1 MPSKT
6 KVLAGVVLA
15 VTLSGSVHA
24 QLSEVPKAFEALDRG
39 DGEAAQ
45 GTFSRAA
52 VEALLALAESQRGD
66 AQKST
71 LARAAEL
78 VPADAE
84 GLRQRVQGMQLLAEG
99 KNAEAAALYGALATR
114 EPRDKRVQYFLGV
127 ARQRA
132 DDLPGAIVALRE
144 ATNLDRAFGVALV
157 ALGDALRQAGDFGG
171 AYNAYNHATT
181 PDGRPVSALL
191 GRAASRMLIGDM
203 EGAASDLELAIK
215 ISAPG
220 MDRYRSLMG
229 MFFLRAYERK
239 VADGTSRVEQAVAM
253 WQELGRTDMA
263 VAACNAAGRIFLE
276 TGDPDGGESWYQAGW
291 NLVLDSKMAAEER
304 TLWQVRML
312 HGTARAAAARRDF
325 NRADS
330 LVAQAKGLMDQD
342 SRNAEHYAWIYP
354 YLKAYV
360 ELSRRDPDAAI
371 ANLQAVPAKE
381 MDRPY
386 LQFLMAEA
394 YSRKRDRDAARLWY
408 EKALAS
414 ATGLD
419 PETVIVR
426 PLAVAWLAKNP
437 AKN

>member
-1 MPSKT
+1 MPSK
-6 KVLAGVVLA
+6 KRLLVGFVLA
-15 VTLSGSVHA
+15 VMLSAAGRA
-24 QLSEVPKAFEALDRG
+24 QLTEVSKAFEALDRG
-39 DGEAAQ
+39 DGEASQA
-45 GTFSRAA
+45 TFARAA

-66 AQKST
+66 AQKTT

-78 VPADAE
+78 VPADSE
-84 GLRQRVQGMQLLAEG
+84 GLKQRVQGMQLLAEG
-99 KNAEAAALYGALATR
+99 KNAEAVVLYGSLATR

-132 DDLPGAIVALRE
+132 GDLPGAIVALRE
-144 ATNLDRAFGVALV
+144 ATNLDHGFGTALV
-157 ALGDALRQAGDFGG
+157 ALGDALRQVGDFGG
-171 AYNAYNHATT
+171 AYNAYNHATA
-181 PDGRPVSALL
+181 PDGRPVPALL
-191 GRAASRMLIGDM
+191 GRAASRMLIGDQ
-203 EGAASDLELAIK
+203 EGAAADLELAIK
-215 ISAPG
+215 VSTPG

-229 MFFLRAYERK
+229 MFFLKSYERK
-239 VADGTSRVEQAVAM
+239 VTDGVSRVEQAVAM

-263 VAACNAAGRIFLE
+263 VAACNAAGRVFLE
-276 TGDPDGGESWYQAGW
+276 TGDPDAGESWYQAGW
-291 NLVLDSKMAAEER
+291 NLVLDSKIAPEER

-325 NRADS
+325 SRADS

-342 SRNAEHYAWIYP
+342 GGNAEHYAWIYP

-371 ANLQAVPAKE
+371 ANLQAVPPKE

-394 YSRKRDRDAARLWY
+394 YSRKRDREAARLWY
-408 EKALAS
+408 ERALAHS
-414 ATGLD
+414 TGLD

-426 PLAVAWLAKNP
+426 PLAAAWLAKNP